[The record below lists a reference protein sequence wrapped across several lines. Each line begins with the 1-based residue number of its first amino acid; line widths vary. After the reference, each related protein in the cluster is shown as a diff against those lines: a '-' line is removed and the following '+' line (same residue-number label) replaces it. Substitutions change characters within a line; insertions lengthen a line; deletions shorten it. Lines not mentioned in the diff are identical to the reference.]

1 MDKQQILQIA
11 SQNPEFPQAVQAL
24 QQKMQTLRITPEA
37 LAELIKMLEF
47 AINTPQAYP
56 QVRQAAVA
64 DGYVKPQDL
73 PEQYNE
79 TFLISVLA
87 ALYILEDLLAEQ
99 SAAQGQPPAA
109 AAPMQL
115 ARGGLAQ
122 AAERLRREGR
132 NGDTMLAH
140 INPREAEMLRRAGGS
155 GTINPATGLPEFFL
169 DDLFEDLGDVIGA
182 VAPIALS
189 FFAPGLGTA
198 IGTALGASGVGA
210 SILGGALVGGGTA
223 ALTGGDIGRG
233 ALMGGLG
240 GGLGGAVGGAANEAL
255 GLGLGESGQALL
267 GSGLVGAASGALTGQ
282 GVLKGAL
289 QGVGGQYLG
298 QAVGGL
304 GGEAFKNAGNT
315 FGNMMTA
322 GYDPKTSALAGGL
335 SGLATGMLKPSEVA
349 VDSVR
354 SNSGL
359 KAGSS
364 LEGLKV
370 PAAYVSEPISS
381 GSDFSVSYEL
391 ANPQAVV
398 SDTGALKIPAG
409 AGLKTPAL
417 SGLSSG
423 VASAAKPGFG
433 LNADTALKALPLVG
447 MLGSLGSNPPAV
459 QAAVQAMSP
468 AQQEYFN
475 RPSQAFDW
483 DSMQRDAAS
492 MGMDLTQYMARN
504 WNKIASGTYNR
515 DVQRPGY
522 AQGGALSTVARM
534 ARGAGSGRADTID
547 ARLSDGEYVMDA
559 ETVAMLGD
567 GSTKEGAKR
576 LDGMRSALRAH
587 KGKVLAKG
595 KFSPNAKSPLA
606 YLKESK

>member
-24 QQKMQTLRITPEA
+24 QQEMLSNPITPDG
-37 LAELIKMLEF
+37 LQELVKMLEF
-47 AINTPQAYP
+47 ALNTPEAYP
-56 QVRQAAVA
+56 RVRQAAVA
-64 DGYVKPQDL
+64 DGYVDPEDM
-73 PEQYNE
+73 PEQYDE
-79 TFLISVLA
+79 TFLISLLA
-87 ALYILEDLLAEQ
+87 ALYIIEQ
-99 SAAQGQPPAA
+99 QLNAQGGEQAPMQPPADQ
-109 AAPMQL
+109 PVQL
-115 ARGGLAQ
+115 ARGGLAH
-122 AAERLRREGR
+122 AAEQLRRQGR

-155 GTINPATGLPEFFL
+155 GTINPATGLPEFFSL
-169 DDLFEDLGDVIGA
+169 KKFFKA
-182 VAPIALS
+182 VAPIALTLL
-189 FFAPGLGTA
+189 APGIGTA
-198 IGTALGASGVGA
+198 IGTALGASGTAA
-210 SILGGALVGGGTA
+210 SLLGGAVLGGGSA
-223 ALTGGDIGRG
+223 ALTGGNIAQG
-233 ALMGGLG
+233 ALLGGLG
-240 GGLGGAVGGAANEAL
+240 GGLGGSVGSAANNAL
-255 GLGLGESGQALL
+255 GLGLSSTGQALL

-282 GVLKGAL
+282 GALKGAL
-289 QGVGGQYLG
+289 QGVAGQYIG
-298 QAVGGL
+298 QAVGGA
-304 GGEAFKNAGNT
+304 GGEGFKNAGST

-322 GYDPKTSALAGGL
+322 GYDPKTAALAGGL
-335 SGLATGMLKPSEVA
+335 SGLATGMLKPSQVA
-349 VDSVR
+349 IDSM
-354 SNSGL
+354 STGSGL
-359 KAGSS
+359 RAGSS
-364 LEGLKV
+364 VDGLKV
-370 PAAYVSEPISS
+370 PAAYMSEPTAS
-381 GSDFSVSYEL
+381 GVDFKPSYEL
-391 ANPQAVV
+391 ANPQLAAA
-398 SDTGALKIPAG
+398 DTGALKIPAG
-409 AGLKTPAL
+409 AGLTTPTQP
-417 SGLSSG
+417 
-423 VASAAKPGFG
+423 AAQGFG
-433 LNADTALKALPLVG
+433 LNANTAMKLLPLAS
-447 MLGSLGSNPPAV
+447 MLGSQPPAV

-587 KGKVLAKG
+587 KGKALARG